1 MAFPRQIKGT
11 EHRIRTFE
19 QDIQTAKEHQSY
31 DADKKLIFSIELDGK
46 TYDKRE
52 DAGKALLGLVGAAV
66 RATKPVPVGH
76 YAGFEI
82 TVEYKPLEK
91 VFHAHLVGEAT
102 HTTELGNDAAGNM
115 IRFQNVVSALPQ
127 DLNRLHGSLEQLT
140 KQLTNAEEELKQPFL
155 QEQELSDKSAR
166 LAELDALLNVGND
179 APIIEGEA
187 EELEEEP
194 EDALIQSDDE
204 LER

>member
-1 MAFPRQIKGT
+1 MQK
-11 EHRIRTFE
+11 RILSLLV
-19 QDIQTAKEHQSY
+19 DNTAGVLSRIAGLFSRRGY
-31 DADKKLIFSIELDGK
+31 NIDSLTVGVTADERYS
-46 TYDKRE
+46 RM
-52 DAGKALLGLVGAAV
+52 
-66 RATKPVPVGH
+66 
-76 YAGFEI
+76 
-82 TVEYKPLEK
+82 TV
-91 VFHAHLVGEAT
+91 VCSGDT
-102 HTTELGNDAAGNM
+102 M
-115 IRFQNVVSALPQ
+115 I
-127 DLNRLHGSLEQLT
+127 LEQIT